1 MRGGRLTT
9 GPFAFD
15 ANEWD
20 TFRVIAEALGPL
32 HRGQASTTS
41 THQPVLLTKYRHA
54 ATTQQITSR
63 PLRPPPSTAVRLPH
77 DVEFPSPLRHVVPRP
92 RPTPDA
98 FLRETNGCSSW
109 R

>member
-20 TFRVIAEALGPL
+20 TFRVIAEARGPR
-32 HRGQASTTS
+32 HHGQASTTS
-41 THQPVLLTKYRHA
+41 THQPVLQTKYRHA
-54 ATTQQITSR
+54 AITQQLTSL
-63 PLRPPPSTAVRLPH
+63 PLRPPPSTATRLHH
-77 DVEFPSPLRHVVPRP
+77 DVEFPSPLRPVVPLP

-98 FLRETNGCSSW
+98 FLRETNG
-109 R
+109 